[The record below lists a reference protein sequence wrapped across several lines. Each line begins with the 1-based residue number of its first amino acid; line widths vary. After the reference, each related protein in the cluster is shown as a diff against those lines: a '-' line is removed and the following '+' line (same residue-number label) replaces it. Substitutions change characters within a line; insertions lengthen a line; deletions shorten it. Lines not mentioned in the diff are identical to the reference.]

1 MMNKV
6 LSCLLMALFTV
17 LSINAQETQPNDEIN
32 VVKVRDSIYMLQG
45 RGGNIG
51 VSIGEDGIF
60 MIDDKFASSTPNI
73 LNALLTLS
81 NASVQFVVN
90 THHHGD
96 HTGGNINLRGQGAT
110 IFAHENVR
118 SRLIQVAKEK
128 YMAKVDKA
136 AEEARESGVT
146 DEKADLRKA
155 SAMERMEE
163 ELDLDPHSLPMV
175 TFGNNLH
182 FYYNGEEIVVFH
194 VNRAHTDGD
203 VMVYFTESNVLHTG
217 DAYVKNAYPFIDSK
231 NGGSFTGYISSL
243 SRVMSMI
250 DEETRII
257 PGHGSV
263 ATMADVRYTLS
274 MMNFVKDR
282 IAFHLVSGKTKD
294 EIMAMSELT
303 AEFDQKGFG
312 DGFINRERFLNSVFP
327 ELDKKFSKQNKGN

>member
-1 MMNKV
+1 MNRIFKG
-6 LSCLLMALFTV
+6 LLLASIAALP
-17 LSINAQETQPNDEIN
+17 LGAQENQPNEEIE

-51 VSIGEDGIF
+51 LSLGEDGIF

-73 LNALLTLS
+73 LNAILTLS
-81 NASVQFVVN
+81 NASVQFVIN

-118 SRLIQVAKEK
+118 SRLIQVARDKYKQDIEKSAEDAKERGI
-128 YMAKVDKA
+128 VDDKL
-136 AEEARESGVT
+136 EQRRES
-146 DEKADLRKA
+146 
-155 SAMERMEE
+155 AMARIDE

-194 VNRAHTDGD
+194 VARAHTDGD
-203 VMVYFTESNVLHTG
+203 VMVYFTESNVLQTG
-217 DAYVKNAYPFIDSK
+217 DAYVKDAYPFIDSK
-231 NGGSFTGYISSL
+231 NGGSLAGYIAGL

-250 DEETRII
+250 DEDTLII
-257 PGHGSV
+257 PGHGDI
-263 ATMADVRYTLS
+263 ATQADIRYTLS
-274 MMNFVKDR
+274 MLTFIRDR
-282 IAFHLVSGKTKD
+282 IAFHLVAGKSKQ

-303 AEFDQKGFG
+303 DQFDQKGFG
-312 DGFINRERFLNSVFP
+312 DGFINTQRLLESVFP
-327 ELDKKFSKQNKGN
+327 EIEKKFKGKN